1 MKVIGLT
8 GGIGSGKST
17 IASFLAKLGAVVV
30 DADKIGHE
38 VLENDSRV
46 RQQISQT
53 FGRVVFTADGRVDRK
68 KLGGLVFSDMKT
80 RTQLNAI
87 MHPPILGVIQ
97 TRLEQYR
104 RQGVKVVAIDA
115 PLLLEADWGS
125 QVDEVWVT
133 TSPKATIIERLKR
146 KGFSYQDAIARIR
159 FQMTDSQRRKMADVV
174 IHNNSSLDKLELK
187 VERLWHRLQFDT
199 CK

>member
-17 IASFLAKLGAVVV
+17 VASFLSKLGAVVV

-38 VLENDSRV
+38 VLENDSQV

-53 FGRVVFTADGRVDRK
+53 LGHAVFTTTGRVDRK
-68 KLGGLVFSDMKT
+68 KLGDLVFNNDKT
-80 RTQLNAI
+80 RTQLNSI
-87 MHPPILGVIQ
+87 IHPPILCIIQ
-97 TRLEQYR
+97 THLEQYR
-104 RQGVKVVAIDA
+104 RQGVKVVVIDA
-115 PLLLEADWGS
+115 PLLLEADWDS
-125 QVDEVWVT
+125 QVDEVWVSI
-133 TSPKATIIERLKR
+133 SPRAIIIERLKR
-146 KGFSYQDAIARIR
+146 KGFSCQDALARIR

-174 IHNNSSLDKLELK
+174 IHNNSRLDKLELK
-187 VERLWHRLQFDT
+187 VERLWRRRQFDT